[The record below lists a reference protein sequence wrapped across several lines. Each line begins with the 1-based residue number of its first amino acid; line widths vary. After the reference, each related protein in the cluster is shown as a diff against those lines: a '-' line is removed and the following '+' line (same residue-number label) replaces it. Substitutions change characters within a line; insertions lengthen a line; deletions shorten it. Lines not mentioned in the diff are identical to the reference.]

1 MQIIISL
8 YRRDM
13 WPVRLQLMI
22 IFNIDSPVDCYIW
35 LEIYSTE
42 SLKNEKCKL
51 KVTCWNAFHSISN
64 VIQRWE
70 PIWQPINWLS
80 IPGLDALY

>member
-13 WPVRLQLMI
+13 WPVGLQLMI
-22 IFNIDSPVDCYIW
+22 IITMIINNIDSPVDRYIW

-42 SLKNEKCKL
+42 SFKKWETQAKGDMLKC
-51 KVTCWNAFHSISN
+51 
-64 VIQRWE
+64 
-70 PIWQPINWLS
+70 LS
-80 IPGLDALY
+80 FNIIEMFCHYVHCC